1 MSGSSGELKIES
13 ILTAANLP
21 FEREYEFPDLV
32 ASSGRPLRMD
42 FVVFED
48 DGTIAF
54 AIEYD
59 GEQHYNA
66 VKHFG
71 GQRSLNHQHYN
82 DLKKNQYCLD
92 HSIPLVRIPYW
103 DYDKINLEY
112 ILNRAN
118 FF

>member
-1 MSGSSGELKIES
+1 MSSKGELKIAAV
-13 ILTAANLP
+13 LTAAN
-21 FEREYEFPDLV
+21 FAFQQEYEFPDLI

-48 DGTIAF
+48 DGTTIAF
-54 AIEYD
+54 AIEFD
-59 GEQHYNA
+59 GEQHYGS

-71 GQRSLNHQHYN
+71 GNHSYQHQHYN

-92 HSIPLVRIPYW
+92 HCIPLVRIPYW
-103 DYDKINLEY
+103 DYDKITIDY
-112 ILNRAN
+112 ILNKAN